1 MVFKVSGD
9 LKMNFLSNPALKF
22 LRDTNYLLKR
32 EFVYNKNSFL
42 IGLVCICSYY
52 IHTAKLDHSLA
63 GPTKT
68 TDVVELYCL

>member
-9 LKMNFLSNPALKF
+9 LEMNFLSNPALEF

-32 EFVYNKNSFL
+32 EFVYYKNSFL

-52 IHTAKLDHSLA
+52 TAKLDHSLA

-68 TDVVELYCL
+68 TDVEELYCL